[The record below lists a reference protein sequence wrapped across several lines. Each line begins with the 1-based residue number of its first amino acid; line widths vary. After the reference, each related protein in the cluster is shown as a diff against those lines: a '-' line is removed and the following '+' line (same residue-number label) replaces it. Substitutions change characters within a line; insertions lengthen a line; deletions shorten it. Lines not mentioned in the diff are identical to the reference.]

1 MPSSPF
7 LRLFRGAEPPLPV
20 QQHASEAGRPE
31 IQALPAEASRKDRS
45 DFSAAI
51 DLIEADVV
59 AALVQVDQAANRS
72 LSFSEGTVRQLAGIH
87 GTIDALKSA
96 SQHASI
102 DVGGLAAAVIQM
114 GEAAGEVEKSAQ
126 QARDDVEIAANQA
139 QEAAGF
145 LASLEAAAVEIGQI
159 VGTIDDVARQ
169 TNLLALNATIEA
181 ARAGEAGRGFGVVA
195 QEVKSLSI
203 ETKQAV
209 NDIRGRVERL
219 ERTTRQALAT
229 MSVIIASV
237 RNVDPQIRAIAQANS
252 EQTSALRE
260 LSRRSSD
267 SSRFVEHVA
276 DQIEIVDKAILLA
289 SDESLQTQASS
300 ARSMSLAQGLRRRF
314 VPVIRSTTAGDRRV
328 HDRFPAEMQVVIM
341 AGGASYSSE
350 TIDISAGGL
359 LASAPS
365 GVSLPAGS
373 QISLAINGL
382 GTLPARLKAV
392 SHLGLHIAFENVETA
407 AFDQFRFKL
416 RAVET
421 EYMPLIAAAQTVAG
435 EIIATMQGALAQGL
449 LTRDELF
456 DADYQPVPGTEP
468 QQYEVRSLKVLEQI
482 LPVILEPRLAADPR
496 LVFVLAIDRNGYIGV
511 HNRICSQPQR
521 HGDLAWNTANCR
533 NKRIFD
539 DRAGIVAA
547 RSTRPFVVQAYQRDM
562 GAGQMV
568 MMREVDA
575 PITLHGSHWG
585 SVRMAYKL

>member
-1 MPSSPF
+1 MPSSPL
-7 LRLFRGAEPPLPV
+7 LRLFRGTEPPLPAPQLDILATSPAV
-20 QQHASEAGRPE
+20 PAVPPGDSQNAG
-31 IQALPAEASRKDRS
+31 S

-59 AALVQVDQAANRS
+59 AALVQVDHATNRS
-72 LSFSEGTVRQLAGIH
+72 LTLSEETARQLASIH

-126 QARDDVEIAANQA
+126 QARDDVEIAASQA

-159 VGTIDDVARQ
+159 VGTIGDVARQ

-219 ERTTRQALAT
+219 EQTTRRALAT

-237 RNVDPQIRAIAQANS
+237 RNIEPKIRAIAQANI

-260 LSRRSSD
+260 LSRRSTD

-276 DQIEIVDKAILLA
+276 DQIEIVDKAVLQA
-289 SDESLQTQASS
+289 RDESLQTQAFS
-300 ARSMSLAQGLRRRF
+300 ATSMSLAQGLRRRF

-328 HDRFPAEMQVVIM
+328 HDRFPAEMPVMIT

-359 LASAPS
+359 LASVPS
-365 GVSLPAGS
+365 GFSLPAGS
-373 QISLAINGL
+373 RISLAIKGL
-382 GTLPARLKAV
+382 GTLPARLKAM
-392 SHLGLHIAFENVETA
+392 SHLGLHIAFENAETA
-407 AFDQFRFKL
+407 AFDLFRFKL

-421 EYMPLIAAAQTVAG
+421 EYMPLIARAQTVAG
-435 EIIATMQGALAQGL
+435 EIIAGMQGALAEGL

-456 DADYQPVPGTEP
+456 DADYRPLSGTEP
-468 QQYEVRSLKVLEQI
+468 QQYEVRSLKVLELI
-482 LPVILEPRLAADPR
+482 LPSILEPQLAADKR

-511 HNRICSQPQR
+511 HNRVSSQPQR
-521 HGDLAWNTANCR
+521 PGDLAWNTANCR

-575 PITLHGSHWG
+575 PITIHGAHWG